1 MAFDNGRNG
10 RCGWISS
17 VTADRV
23 TCLGASLSMASSI
36 KSSRGGGAVGRSR
49 SRAGT
54 SRFSTGGILLG
65 AGLSSIFVL
74 GAAVLALGAFTARPL
89 DAALPDGPMLAAKA
103 DQVYRSAGNGK
114 TMRVP
119 EVVDEHDY
127 EETHEKMLA
136 ALAMTEDPAIAV
148 LPGAM
153 TLAAVDKST
162 RPARAS
168 VLGDANAVAILRE
181 AMEDAADQRTA
192 RLALAAELGKQNLK
206 LTREARMLA
215 SIDTAADAERLK
227 TGSLPSSAMLAY
239 APAGSAADTLSDA
252 DEPFGELLSGVDEAE
267 AGLIED
273 IPVPLA
279 KPDLPKPPQPK
290 LTPNT
295 ARPSR
300 VALAKPDNPI
310 IEEEEKRP
318 SLFGRKATLPK
329 PGSRIAVYDIS
340 AGVVYMP
347 NGEKLEAHSG
357 RGAYR
362 DNPKYV
368 HVKNRGATPPNVYK
382 LRMRESR
389 FHGVEAIRMLP
400 VGDSKMYGRDGF
412 LTHTYLLRVPGD
424 SSGCVVFPQYNRFL
438 NAFKRGQVAHLI
450 VVPRMAELPRYL
462 AML

>member
-1 MAFDNGRNG
+1 
-10 RCGWISS
+10 
-17 VTADRV
+17 
-23 TCLGASLSMASSI
+23 MASSM

-49 SRAGT
+49 SRAGI
-54 SRFSTGGILLG
+54 SRLSTGGILLG

-89 DAALPDGPMLAAKA
+89 EVALPDGPMLAVKA
-103 DQVYRSAGNGK
+103 NQVDLSTGAGK
-114 TMRVP
+114 TTRRP
-119 EVVDEHDY
+119 EIVDEHEY
-127 EETHEKMLA
+127 EETHERMLA
-136 ALAMTEDPAIAV
+136 ALAITEDPAIAV
-148 LPGAM
+148 LPDAM
-153 TLAAVDKST
+153 TLAAVDKSI

-168 VLGDANAVAILRE
+168 VMGDERAVAILKE
-181 AMEDAADQRTA
+181 ALEEAADRRTA

-206 LTREARMLA
+206 LSREAQMLA
-215 SIDTAADAERLK
+215 SRETGADPRT
-227 TGSLPSSAMLAY
+227 TGSIPSSAMLAY
-239 APAGSAADTLSDA
+239 APTRSAADAMTDA
-252 DEPFGELLSGVDEAE
+252 EDPFDRVLSGVDEAE

-279 KPDLPKPPQPK
+279 KPDLPAPK
-290 LTPNT
+290 ITPNT

-300 VALAKPDNPI
+300 IALAKPDNPI
-310 IEEEEKRP
+310 VEEEEKRP

-368 HVKNRGATPPNVYK
+368 HVRNRGSTPPNVYK

-462 AML
+462 AMM

>member
-1 MAFDNGRNG
+1 
-10 RCGWISS
+10 
-17 VTADRV
+17 
-23 TCLGASLSMASSI
+23 MASSM
-36 KSSRGGGAVGRSR
+36 KSSRDGQAVRRSP

-54 SRFSTGGILLG
+54 SRLTTGGILVG
-65 AGLSSIFVL
+65 AGLSSALVL
-74 GAAVLALGAFTARPL
+74 GAAVLALGAFTSRPL
-89 DAALPDGPMLAAKA
+89 DAALPDGRIAAVQASA
-103 DQVYRSAGNGK
+103 DGQS
-114 TMRVP
+114 
-119 EVVDEHDY
+119 DEATRTVRRLDVTNEHEY
-127 EETHEKMLA
+127 EETHAKMLA
-136 ALAMTEDPAIAV
+136 ALAVTEDPAIAV
-148 LPGAM
+148 LPAAM
-153 TLAAVDKST
+153 TLAAVDKSI

-168 VLGDANAVAILRE
+168 VLGDERAVAILKE
-181 AMEDAADQRTA
+181 ALQDAADQRAA

-206 LTREARMLA
+206 LSREAQMLA
-215 SIDTAADAERLK
+215 SLETDADPET
-227 TGSLPSSAMLAY
+227 TGSIPSGAVLAY
-239 APAGSAADTLSDA
+239 APARSAADTMTDA
-252 DEPFGELLSGVDEAE
+252 EDPFDRVLSGVDEAE

-279 KPDLPKPPQPK
+279 KPDLPEPPKAK

-300 VALAKPDNPI
+300 LAVAQPDNPI
-310 IEEEEKRP
+310 VEEDDKRP

-329 PGSRIAVYDIS
+329 ASSRIAVYDIS

-368 HVKNRGATPPNVYK
+368 HVKNRGSTPPNVYK

-389 FHGVEAIRMLP
+389 FHGIEAIRMLP

-412 LTHTYLLRVPGD
+412 LTHTYLLRVRGD